1 MTYCTDTDLLFW
13 EPDLAREARM
23 AADVVHAGG
32 ARREGTRLCFVDPP
46 IRAIEVG
53 QLVCVEGA
61 TFPIVT
67 VAGSCLAFS
76 PMLRRDWAAG
86 KDPREAVACSF
97 RAPRRVE
104 AQRAIVSRSID
115 AALRVRPG
123 DRIVVTDRLRR
134 IAALAALRVV
144 SAQLSIFGSGGARWG
159 VRRDVYAR
167 LLRREMRAGSI
178 GIDTTGDGTA
188 DVHRGWILPAE
199 LATEVL

>member
-76 PMLRRDWAAG
+76 PMLRR
-86 KDPREAVACSF
+86 
-97 RAPRRVE
+97 E

>member
-76 PMLRRDWAAG
+76 PMLRRDWPAG
-86 KDPREAVACSF
+86 NARGDAFVCTF
-97 RAPRRVE
+97 E